1 MLAKYVSIC
10 EWRIAALI
18 CGEYYCEKIAEL
30 VRSALKRCVDNAGGL
45 LKGDD
50 EAIAAVFEG
59 LIISGSAM
67 EYAGVSRPASGGE
80 HYISHVWDMRGLS
93 FGSAVD
99 LHGIQCAI
107 GTRYTV
113 KAYAQI
119 KALTP
124 DVKAAR
130 AYAEGF
136 DLDAWNA
143 TLREFIGGGAEAM
156 IALEKKEGKYDVAKH
171 AERIERIAASWDEI
185 LRIIDEEL
193 PSLKEIDRILD
204 LIDAPKTAS
213 EIGIDEGIVPLTFK
227 ASKDIRDK
235 YVLPRLAW
243 DLGVIDSIKF

>member
-1 MLAKYVSIC
+1 
-10 EWRIAALI
+10 
-18 CGEYYCEKIAEL
+18 
-30 VRSALKRCVDNAGGL
+30 
-45 LKGDD
+45 
-50 EAIAAVFEG
+50 
-59 LIISGSAM
+59 
-67 EYAGVSRPASGGE
+67 
-80 HYISHVWDMRGLS
+80 MRGLS

-113 KAYAQI
+113 KAYEQI

-124 DVKAAR
+124 DVKAAM

-243 DLGVIDSIKF
+243 DLGIIDSITF